1 MEQVQIIMYI
11 LIVQIILT
19 QQHMYKDEEGYGKMT
34 YSDSELAEQIGLSAA
49 TIHRRNKELENK
61 GVLQIL
67 DTGKKDEISGC
78 PIQLKLFDLT
88 KIAQD
93 VLFIK
98 KKLEEHDEKIEEN
111 SRTIKILSNKIEE
124 MQQEINRLR
133 GINSNPTL

>member
-1 MEQVQIIMYI
+1 
-11 LIVQIILT
+11 
-19 QQHMYKDEEGYGKMT
+19 MYKDEEGFGKMA
-34 YSDSELAEQIGLSAA
+34 YSDLELSEQIGLSAT

-61 GVLQIL
+61 GILQII
-67 DTGKKDEISGC
+67 DTGKKDEVSGC

>member
-1 MEQVQIIMYI
+1 
-11 LIVQIILT
+11 
-19 QQHMYKDEEGYGKMT
+19 MYKDEEGYA

>member
-1 MEQVQIIMYI
+1 MKY
-11 LIVQIILT
+11 
-19 QQHMYKDEEGYGKMT
+19 
-34 YSDSELAEQIGLSAA
+34 
-49 TIHRRNKELENK
+49 
-61 GVLQIL
+61 L
-67 DTGKKDEISGC
+67 D
-78 PIQLKLFDLT
+78 QLKLFDLT

>member
-1 MEQVQIIMYI
+1 M
-11 LIVQIILT
+11 
-19 QQHMYKDEEGYGKMT
+19 
-34 YSDSELAEQIGLSAA
+34 
-49 TIHRRNKELENK
+49 ENK

>member
-1 MEQVQIIMYI
+1 
-11 LIVQIILT
+11 
-19 QQHMYKDEEGYGKMT
+19 MT

-49 TIHRRNKELENK
+49 HRRNKELENK

-78 PIQLKLFDLT
+78 QLKLFDLT

-98 KKLEEHDEKIEEN
+98 KNTMKRLKKIVE
-111 SRTIKILSNKIEE
+111 
-124 MQQEINRLR
+124 Q
-133 GINSNPTL
+133 